1 MPVTKGFVQLL
12 IKNIYNEHQLLLKMY
27 AFNRNELRVFKAIC
41 EGAES
46 TADLAHALGI
56 STISVYRAVSS
67 LSHSKLVEIRRTG
80 KRIQLSISPHGHSK
94 ALCAYLE
101 GSRRPIEP
109 IIGSRLLVL
118 LSVSSNPKAL
128 ERVAE
133 EVRLSSESV
142 RRIVW
147 ALKGFG
153 AISQEKRVIAVPESD
168 TLLTRFSL
176 DFSKGAC
183 EAMLESISP
192 TGTVLWNEGLQFIFS
207 VRSPVKARGVSETG
221 ITAMSKTGL
230 RFMSDTRYYHYAYWR
245 PRLRRE
251 DKALHQI
258 LVDPSSTRNI
268 SYGLLFL
275 KKEGHNSAYLAR
287 LGDSLGARELTDQIV
302 DFLRGGT
309 VENPHFPS
317 KADMAELS
325 AQYGVS

>member
-1 MPVTKGFVQLL
+1 M
-12 IKNIYNEHQLLLKMY
+12 LKMY
-27 AFNRNELRVFKAIC
+27 ALNRNELRVFEAIC

-46 TADLAHALGI
+46 TADLAEALDI
-56 STISVYRAVSS
+56 STISVYRSVNS
-67 LSHSKLVEIRRTG
+67 LSSKKLVDRRRTG
-80 KRIQLSISPHGHSK
+80 KRLQLAISPHGHSR

-101 GSRRPIEP
+101 GSRRPIDP
-109 IIGSRLLVL
+109 IVGTRLLVL
-118 LSVSSNPKAL
+118 LSVSSNSKDI

-153 AISQEKRVIAVPESD
+153 AISQEKRVIAVPKSD

-192 TGTVLWNEGLQFIFS
+192 TGRVLWSEGLQFIFS
-207 VRSPVKARGVSETG
+207 ARSPVETRGVSETG
-221 ITAMSKTGL
+221 ITAMSKMGL
-230 RFMSDTRYYHYAYWR
+230 PFMSDARYYHYAYWR

-251 DKALHQI
+251 DIALHQI
-258 LVDPSSTRNI
+258 LADPSSTRNI
-268 SYGLLFL
+268 SYGLLHL
-275 KKEGHNSAYLAR
+275 MKEGHNAAYLAR
-287 LGDSLGARELTDQIV
+287 LGDALGARELTDQIV
-302 DFLRGGT
+302 DFLRRGT

-317 KADMAELS
+317 KADMTELS